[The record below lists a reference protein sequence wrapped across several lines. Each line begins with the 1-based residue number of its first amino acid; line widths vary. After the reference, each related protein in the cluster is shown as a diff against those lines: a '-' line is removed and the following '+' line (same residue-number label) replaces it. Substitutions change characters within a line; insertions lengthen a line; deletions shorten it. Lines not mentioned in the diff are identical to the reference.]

1 MTLPVTVEYGALLWK
16 LAAVVVALA
25 GIAATRL
32 VRGRRARRGA
42 RAEVARRMVGVTAP
56 VLARVEGVAT
66 VTGIL
71 RGGIASTLELGGH
84 GFCDRAGE
92 LYVDYKG
99 ERVELAAP
107 VRVVHGTLATA
118 SRGLPRATPAALRAL
133 VARSI
138 DAGSRVSR
146 VLRRAAGGRVHRLAQ
161 VRDGDAVIVRGTFG
175 KRGGVDRFGVRT
187 WLLEP
192 EPGAHQIEL
201 CAVSPAAPVVPL
213 RWYGALLVAVV
224 LAAGACAAMSAIGM
238 RALAAGRADAP
249 ADPAAAPAELG
260 AFDPLALAAALPGTR
275 ADALDELAR
284 RYPALRQAI
293 DQLR

>member
-1 MTLPVTVEYGALLWK
+1 MTLPVTVVYGALLWK
-16 LAAVVVALA
+16 VAAALIAIAGVVVVRLA
-25 GIAATRL
+25 
-32 VRGRRARRGA
+32 RGRRARRRA

-56 VLARVEGVAT
+56 VLARAEGVAT

-84 GFCDRAGE
+84 GFHDRAGE

-118 SRGLPRATPAALRAL
+118 SRGLPRATPPALRAH
-133 VARSI
+133 VARAI

-192 EPGAHQIEL
+192 EPGARELEL

-213 RWYGALLVAVV
+213 RWYGALIVAAA
-224 LAAGACAAMSAIGM
+224 LAAGACIAMNAVGM
-238 RALAAGRADAP
+238 RALARGRAT
-249 ADPAAAPAELG
+249 AAPAELG
-260 AFDPLALAAALPGTR
+260 TFDPLALAAALPGTR
-275 ADALDELAR
+275 AEALDELAR
-284 RYPALRQAI
+284 RYPALCAAI
-293 DQLR
+293 DRVR